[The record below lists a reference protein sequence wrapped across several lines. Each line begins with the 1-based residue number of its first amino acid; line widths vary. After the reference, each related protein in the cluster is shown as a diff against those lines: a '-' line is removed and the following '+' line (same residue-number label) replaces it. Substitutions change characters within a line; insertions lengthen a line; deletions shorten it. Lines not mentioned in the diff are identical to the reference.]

1 MHMISRLIKEG
12 YLMKK
17 KLLSILLAGAMAG
30 TLLTGCGGAGAVAAD
45 GAAPAEEAAAEE
57 GGEEAAAPAA
67 DVASE
72 GEHELSVYAWDANF
86 NIPALEAAAEA
97 YKTVDP
103 DFTLNIITQ
112 SGSQDVEQ
120 AVTLAASAGDYS
132 SLPDIVLF
140 QDHYI
145 QRFVA
150 DYPDAWQDIDDA
162 GIDWSNLGAEKIS
175 YSTIGGKHYGAPV
188 DNGTAIF
195 AYRTDVLEQCG
206 YTIEDVTGISWER
219 WLEIASEVKEKTGY
233 ALLSMDH
240 SGDDLPYMMLQAEG
254 LSQWDDNTT
263 PNLTG
268 NEAFKKIIDIIV
280 KGANAGTIILAN
292 SWSDYTDQ
300 TIMGDQVAGVMN
312 GNWIIPTIEQVAE
325 NSGKWAITTLPTLDG
340 GKEGYASNGG
350 SSLYITANCSKPELA
365 KDFLAYTFGGG
376 EGAIA
381 TYDAA
386 LKNGGVITTC
396 ISAGKSDVYQEGVDY
411 FNGQAIYADIV
422 EMGSHV
428 PVIQQSDFHYNLR
441 TLINTLITNVQNG
454 ADLDEEIQL
463 AQDQIEFEIAG
474 SSN

>member
-1 MHMISRLIKEG
+1 
-12 YLMKK
+12 MKK
-17 KLLSILLAGAMAG
+17 RFLGIFMAAAMTAGLLA
-30 TLLTGCGGAGAVAAD
+30 GCGGATEV
-45 GAAPAEEAAAEE
+45 AAPADNGEAAATEAE
-57 GGEEAAAPAA
+57 SGEEEAAPAA

-86 NIPALEAAAEA
+86 NIPALQAAEA
-97 YKTVDP
+97 AYKAVDP
-103 DFTLNIITQ
+103 DFTLNIVTQ

-120 AVTLAASAGDYS
+120 AVTLAASSGDYS
-132 SLPDIVLF
+132 ALPDIVLF

-150 DYPDAWQDIDDA
+150 DYPDVWQDLEDA

-195 AYRTDVLEQCG
+195 AYRTDVLEECG
-206 YTIEDVTGISWER
+206 YTIDDVTGISWER

-240 SGDDLPYMMLQAEG
+240 SGDDLPYMLLQAEG
-254 LSQWDDNTT
+254 LSQWKDNTT
-263 PNLTG
+263 PDLVG
-268 NEAFKKIIDIIV
+268 NEAFKRV
-280 KGANAGTIILAN
+280 VEVVVAGANDGTIILAN

-300 TIMGDQVAGVMN
+300 TIMGNQVAGVMN
-312 GNWIIPTIEQVAE
+312 GNWIIPTIEQVTE

-350 SSLYITANCSKPELA
+350 SSLYVTANCSKPELA

-376 EGAIA
+376 EGAIE
-381 TYDAA
+381 TYDNA
-386 LKNGGVITTC
+386 LKDGGVITCC
-396 ISAGKSDVYQEGVDY
+396 ISAGKSEVYQEGVDY
-411 FNGQAIYADIV
+411 FNGQPIYADIV

-428 PVIQQSDFHYNLR
+428 PVVQQSDFHYNLR
-441 TLINTLITNVQNG
+441 TLINSLITNVQNG
-454 ADLDEEIQL
+454 ANIDDEIAA
-463 AQDQIEFEIAG
+463 AQEQIEFEIAG
-474 SSN
+474 SQN